1 MVIMKVEDLCH
12 LIGGFSHGTELQ
24 VSEAIATQTWLVRA
38 IKLFDALWIEIIDGM
53 SSI

>member
-1 MVIMKVEDLCH
+1 LTYGE
-12 LIGGFSHGTELQ
+12 LIREYARQRRLRR
-24 VSEAIATQTWLVRA
+24 WLISVPVLRA